1 MEMRTD
7 DEVYS
12 VDNVFLGPPRVT
24 LPWRARYQA
33 YGVFALLAVLILAA
47 LNLLG
52 LLAFWPIAYG
62 LLAAVGLTRKITPH
76 ITHDTSVRSVITTLF
91 HEVRA
96 PRSPATVRPVVTEM
110 SLRDVHRRPTC
121 P

>member
-1 MEMRTD
+1 MRTD
-7 DEVYS
+7 DDVYS

-33 YGVFALLAVLILAA
+33 YAVGAVLTALMLAV

-52 LLAFWPIAYG
+52 LIAFWPVAYG
-62 LLAAVGLTRKITPH
+62 LVAVIGLTRQITPH
-76 ITHDTSVRSVITTLF
+76 ITHDTSVKSVLTTLV

-96 PRSPATVRPVVTEM
+96 PRSSAKDRRPVVTEM
-110 SLRDVHRRPTC
+110 TLRDIERRPTC